1 MQQFNIQILPRI
13 GLAPCFSP
21 KYKIIVKFEGFY
33 FLSVVLVFP
42 IFGSSSLQ
50 INKSTEELGKNT
62 KERKFNF
69 LSDILNSWCHEI
81 KVSTQFLFS
90 KYQFMSSKRMKWEI
104 KKWDLHPLFCNFSDG
119 TYLNSSKI
127 LTKIPMKFWS
137 EK

>member
-1 MQQFNIQILPRI
+1 MFYLNIFLLNMEAQIEAKMCNNLKSNFLPPI

-21 KYKIIVKFEGFY
+21 KYKIIGKFEGFY

-69 LSDILNSWCHEI
+69 LSDILNS
-81 KVSTQFLFS
+81 
-90 KYQFMSSKRMKWEI
+90 
-104 KKWDLHPLFCNFSDG
+104 
-119 TYLNSSKI
+119 
-127 LTKIPMKFWS
+127 
-137 EK
+137 